1 MSSVVDVLKNLL
13 FRYRLRKTL
22 KAIVVG
28 NGNVFMRGFGLIGNL
43 KSSEQCIVGSQCVLT
58 HQAIFERYGHG
69 KIIIGD
75 RCHIG
80 GNTNLV
86 SINGIHIGSDVTI
99 AWDCLIYDHDSH
111 SLEWNDRCNDTL
123 QEIRDYQETGNPIAN
138 KDWSKVKSA
147 PIKIGD
153 KAWLGMGVT
162 VLKGVTIGEGAV
174 IGARSVVTRDVPPYC
189 VVAGNPARVIR
200 DLSVKGVK

>member
-1 MSSVVDVLKNLL
+1 MTSVVEALKNLL
-13 FRYRLRKTL
+13 FRYRLRKAVQ
-22 KAIVVG
+22 KIIVG
-28 NGNVFMRGFGLIGNL
+28 KGNVFMRGFGLIGNL
-43 KSSEQCIVGSQCVLT
+43 KSAEQFIVGSHCVLT

-69 KIIIGD
+69 KITIGD

-86 SINGIHIGSDVTI
+86 SIDGIHIGSDVTI

-111 SLEWNDRCNDTL
+111 SLDWDERCKDTL

-138 KDWSKVKSA
+138 KDWSKVRSA

-174 IGARSVVTRDVPPYC
+174 IGARSVVSRDIPPYC
-189 VVAGNPARVIR
+189 VAVGNPARVVR
-200 DLSVKGVK
+200 DLRLKGEQ